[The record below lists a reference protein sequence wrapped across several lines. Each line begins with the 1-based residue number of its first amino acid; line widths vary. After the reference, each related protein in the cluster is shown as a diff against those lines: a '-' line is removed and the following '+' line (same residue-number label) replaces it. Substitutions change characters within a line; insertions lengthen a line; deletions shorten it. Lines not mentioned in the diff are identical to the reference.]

1 MVNSVESFTEVNES
15 CKDSMR
21 VLQVQGSVDKRE
33 EFDEI
38 MSYREAFHSKLAR
51 IQERFYYG

>member
-15 CKDSMR
+15 CNDSMR
-21 VLQVQGSVDKRE
+21 VLQVQGFVDKME

-38 MSYREAFHSKLAR
+38 MSYRQAFHSTLAR